1 MQVKTKNSAITGRSA
16 TVPHALAR
24 LIGVCAL
31 LCLLYLPGYSSLPA
45 HAQGNRT
52 DVELSTKDISLKE
65 SALGSLAADAI
76 RASAKADAAFIA
88 ASSFTEDTISIKPGA
103 LTVGDLLKTLEYK
116 GDTIAIV
123 KLTGE
128 QIRAAL
134 EHGLYLYPKSNSGF
148 LHTSG
153 IVATI
158 NPTAGGEKHVI
169 SIKING
175 SALDAG
181 KTYKVAMP
189 APLANGALAYFK
201 VWKKS
206 DLDKDTGKTL
216 ENALTAYLVDHK
228 TITKGDERLVAK
240 K

>member
-1 MQVKTKNSAITGRSA
+1 MQYKTKTSVIIGHYAAVARM
-16 TVPHALAR
+16 LAG
-24 LIGVCAL
+24 LIGTFAL
-31 LCLLYLPGYSSLPA
+31 LCLPCLCALPA
-45 HAQGNRT
+45 RAEGNRT
-52 DVELSTKDISLKE
+52 DVELTTKDISQKE
-65 SALGSLAADAI
+65 SALGSLTADAI
-76 RASAKADAAFIA
+76 RASAKSDAAFIA
-88 ASSFTEDTISIKPGA
+88 ASSFAEETISIKPGA
-103 LTVGDLLKTLEYK
+103 LTVAELLKTLEYK

-158 NPTAGGEKHVI
+158 NPTASGEKHI
-169 SIKING
+169 LSIKING
-175 SALDAG
+175 SALDAS

-201 VWKKS
+201 IWKKS

-228 TITKGDERLVAK
+228 TIAKGDERLVAK